1 MELFAKF
8 EHEGW
13 QRVAGKYDSIWASST
28 RQFILPLLDAAE
40 VSGGMSVPD
49 VGGGPRYVRAA
60 STARG
65 AIPRGVRTA
74 KLRARQ
80 TPARLQ
86 AIQSAIEA
94 SVRRYAKG
102 DSLAIPQAAY
112 VIAVAKKVRM
122 EKEEERK
129 QGAAAC
135 DFVF

>member
-1 MELFAKF
+1 MESFAKF

-13 QRVAGKYDSIWASST
+13 QRVAGKYDSVWASST

-49 VGGGPRYVRAA
+49 VGGGPGYVWAA
-60 STARG
+60 ATARG

-74 KLRARQ
+74 GLRARQ

-86 AIQSAIEA
+86 QFNPPSRNRFVATP
-94 SVRRYAKG
+94 RG
-102 DSLAIPQAAY
+102 DGFAIPKAAY
-112 VIAVAKKVRM
+112 VIAMGKKVRM

>member
-40 VSGGMSVPD
+40 VSGGMLVLD
-49 VGGGPRYVRAA
+49 VGCGPGYVSAA
-60 STARG
+60 ATA
-65 AIPRGVRTA
+65 RGVRTA
-74 KLRARQ
+74 GLLARQ

-86 AIQSAIEA
+86 AIQSAIEE

-102 DSLAIPQAAY
+102 DGFAIPKAAY
-112 VIAVAKKVRM
+112 VIAMGKKVRM

-129 QGAAAC
+129 QRAAA
-135 DFVF
+135 

>member
-1 MELFAKF
+1 MESFAKF

-13 QRVAGKYDSIWASST
+13 QRVAGKYDSVWASST

-40 VSGGMSVPD
+40 VSGGMLVLD
-49 VGGGPRYVRAA
+49 VGCGPGYVSAA
-60 STARG
+60 ATARG

-74 KLRARQ
+74 GLLARQ

-86 AIQSAIEA
+86 AIQSAIEE

-102 DSLAIPQAAY
+102 DGFAIPKAAY
-112 VIAVAKKVRM
+112 VIAVGKKVRM

-129 QGAAAC
+129 HRAAG
-135 DFVF
+135 

>member
-49 VGGGPRYVRAA
+49 VGGGPGYVWAA
-60 STARG
+60 ATARG

-74 KLRARQ
+74 GLRARQ

-86 AIQSAIEA
+86 AIQSAIEE

-102 DSLAIPQAAY
+102 DGFAIPKAAY
-112 VIAVAKKVRM
+112 VIAMGKKVRM
-122 EKEEERK
+122 EKEEGRK